1 MNKTFTPFNSFAV
14 SVFTASIAIGALAYA
29 YQPDFGGMPS
39 SNDQIAPAYNAVAA
53 MQFNTANS
61 GTAVVRLDGFT
72 LDVSFDFERIDDS
85 YGVPGSEFTNAE
97 ITNLSVDKV
106 MDTSGYPIRDFTDFN
121 DHLSINQMLVAH
133 MLQYKLLEA
142 V

>member
-61 GTAVVRLDGFT
+61 GTAVIRLDGFT
-72 LDVSFDFERIDDS
+72 LDVSFEFEKFEDS
-85 YGVPGSEFTNAE
+85 YGVPGSEFTTAE
-97 ITNLSVDKV
+97 ITRLTVDKV
-106 MDTSGYPIRDFTDFN
+106 LDDSGYPVRDFTDFT
-121 DHLSINQMLVAH
+121 DHRNINAMLVAH
-133 MLQYKLLEA
+133 MLKNRMLEA